1 MGVLKDLYTIANDN
15 LDELNFDLDDI
26 IEDDDEPKHGL
37 NRVSRGASFDSI
49 AKQSKHGVMQF
60 PVLASRSLSFDNIQ
74 MAAKACERNFAH
86 LLQVIFTMNQ
96 ISDDGDPIQYI
107 RRFHQN
113 TSTSV
118 NGANDVLSFVFNSD
132 LSPAERNTIMQ
143 NVKEGAVT
151 FEEICTLDSLNS
163 KYIPKDVKVTLSME
177 ANGKTQHIKNYYDN
191 SDRSQTRND
200 YSDRR
205 QTNNYYERSGG
216 GGGRRN
222 DAVAFDPKYNLPE
235 KLFVDGDV
243 KKANE
248 IVPTLM
254 HVRILRGR
262 PGETPQF
269 IDFIVGVKAMIHP
282 LTSEEIV
289 KHMVDIFQDRG
300 TLFKLITWTTG
311 EINFF
316 KDLIFNVDKIKDE
329 IKETRA
335 GKASTWWTA
344 LKNIKAKRRLHKYT
358 KRDPVLPNATILMSM
373 EEVDYIKANY
383 GFDIMEDVS
392 GKKIL
397 EALNLLQISVLDSA
411 TEVMY
416 SFIDG
421 SEHWE
426 LVTFKGL
433 ERDAGNADKQFKD
446 ILKAVNKLQ

>member
-1 MGVLKDLYTIANDN
+1 MGVLKDLYNIVNDN

-107 RRFHQN
+107 KRFHQN

-118 NGANDVLSFVFNSD
+118 NGASDVLSFVFNSD

-163 KYIPKDVKVTLSME
+163 KYIPKDVKVTFSME
-177 ANGKTQHIKNYYDN
+177 AKEKNQQIDN
-191 SDRSQTRND
+191 YND
-200 YSDRR
+200 YSNRT
-205 QTNNYYERSGG
+205 QTHNHYERSGG
-216 GGGRRN
+216 GKN
-222 DAVAFDPKYNLPE
+222 NAVAFDPKYNLPE
-235 KLFVDGDV
+235 KMFVDGDV

-254 HVRILRGR
+254 HVRILRDR

-358 KRDPVLPNATILMSM
+358 KRDPVLPNATILLSM